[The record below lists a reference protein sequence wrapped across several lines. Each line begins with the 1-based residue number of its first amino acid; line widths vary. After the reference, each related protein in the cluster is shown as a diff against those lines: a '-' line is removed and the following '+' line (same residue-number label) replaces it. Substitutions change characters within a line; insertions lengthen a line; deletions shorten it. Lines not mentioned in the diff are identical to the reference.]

1 MSLTAHARALT
12 VPAARG
18 ASSPIRQHW
27 RAPIAA
33 RPADAVAPQMVA
45 QFAHAGSAMCEA
57 QRIDYKAAR
66 EGRMTWQQYFLIW
79 GTRKAVL

>member
-1 MSLTAHARALT
+1 
-12 VPAARG
+12 
-18 ASSPIRQHW
+18 
-27 RAPIAA
+27 
-33 RPADAVAPQMVA
+33 MVA

-79 GTRKAVL
+79 GTKRAAL